1 MNFDNLDIDAV
12 KGAEIMNLLGISPY
26 MLNDPQTFGK
36 VKEVM
41 SYMKNLPDTAFFVSR
56 ITTGKVVPSRLDHV
70 WSYIQV
76 LNKKEDAQNKLM
88 DIEKN
93 LRSYSEKE
101 LSGQL
106 TDIEKS
112 LAQDTIKSKDSV
124 NEELGRIKEEVF
136 IYEK

>member
-1 MNFDNLDIDAV
+1 
-12 KGAEIMNLLGISPY
+12 
-26 MLNDPQTFGK
+26 
-36 VKEVM
+36 
-41 SYMKNLPDTAFFVSR
+41 VSR

-76 LNKKEDAQNKLM
+76 LNKREDAQNKLM

-106 TDIEKS
+106 THIEKS
-112 LAQDTIKSKDSV
+112 LAQDTIRSKDSV